1 MVHHHRWTDAT
12 RVGASMAAALALT
25 LCVAACGSSS
35 DDNDSSGGS
44 AAASTG
50 ASSSA
55 DSGSSAVAT
64 TMKTFSAPV
73 TWPGPTDP
81 VTPPKAKKITIVTCG
96 SQGITC
102 VRVANGAKA
111 AATALG
117 YQATVIDGRSQPDVW
132 NQAVSSAIAS
142 KTNGIVLAA
151 VPAGLVA
158 GGVSKAKAAG
168 IPVVATLG
176 VSGAPTAKVD
186 VSRPDVAKA
195 NSAFIAKDSG
205 GNANVLLIRDAEFPE
220 TETTAKLYASTLKG
234 DCPKCT
240 VSKEVSFSLALAAQR
255 LAGNVAQ
262 VLQQNPNI
270 NYIVTPFDTVMPFIS
285 QGIRQAG
292 KTGKVKIVGLGADPP
307 SLEAIKS
314 GDQVMSLG
322 NPAEWIGW
330 DAVDAIVRSLAK
342 KDLPAA
348 DGVTQS
354 SYAVP
359 QRYVTKDNLPGATG
373 WDGDFDYRS
382 KFKELWGV
390 Q

>member
-1 MVHHHRWTDAT
+1 MMEVWSRRAI
-12 RVGASMAAALALT
+12 AIAALVGCLAL
-25 LCVAACGSSS
+25 VACGGDDDSSS
-35 DDNDSSGGS
+35 SVGGS
-44 AAASTG
+44 GTST
-50 ASSSA
+50 ATDTAVNPEAQKIVDEFSS
-55 DSGSSAVAT
+55 
-64 TMKTFSAPV
+64 PV
-73 TWPGPTDP
+73 TWPGPNDP
-81 VTPPKAKKITIVTCG
+81 VKAAAGKKLTVVICG